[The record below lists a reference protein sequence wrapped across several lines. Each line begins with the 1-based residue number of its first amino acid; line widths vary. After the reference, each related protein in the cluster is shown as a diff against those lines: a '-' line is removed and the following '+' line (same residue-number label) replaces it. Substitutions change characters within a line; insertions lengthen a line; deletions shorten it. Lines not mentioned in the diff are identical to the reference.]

1 MAKTYLEIV
10 NVVLQDANEVPV
22 SEAAF
27 SSVRGLQAF
36 VKEAVNRS
44 LMDIVNIGTQWEWLK
59 DGTVQAPRSVTTIAG
74 TQFYNFKTLAAGEE
88 PFVDVD
94 FDTFFITDGSAL
106 YQPLKSISY
115 DRWAETYRSQDEQLD
130 ATSVPSLVVM
140 TGEKNVF
147 GLSPV
152 PDKDYTIN
160 FHAWSHATF
169 LSAHSDILP
178 FPDQFYTVLVDRA
191 RYYLWDFKEN
201 DAKAAKA
208 RNSYKLG
215 LLRMQQKLSP
225 LQHTRMRAI

>member
-1 MAKTYLEIV
+1 MAKTYLDIV
-10 NVVLQDANEVPV
+10 NIVLQDANEVPI
-22 SEAAF
+22 SASAF
-27 SSVRGLQAF
+27 SNARGLQAF

-44 LMDIVNIGTQWEWLK
+44 LMDIVNSGTQWEWLK
-59 DGTVQAPRSVTTIAG
+59 DGTVQAPRSVTTVSG
-74 TQFYNFKTLAAGEE
+74 TSFYNFKTLASGEE

-94 FDTFFITDGSAL
+94 FDTFFLSDGAGL
-106 YQPLKSISY
+106 HQPLKSISY
-115 DRWAETYRSQDEQLD
+115 DEWNDKYRSQDEQAD
-130 ATSVPSLVVM
+130 STATPTYLIM

-152 PDKDYTIN
+152 PDKAYTVN
-160 FHAWSHATF
+160 FHAYAPAGF
-169 LSAHSDILP
+169 LVAYNDTLP
-178 FPDQFYTVLVDRA
+178 FPDQYYTVLVDRA

-225 LQHTRMRAI
+225 LQNNRMRVV

>member
-1 MAKTYLEIV
+1 MTKTYLEIV

-22 SEAAF
+22 SASAF

-44 LMDIVNIGTQWEWLK
+44 LMDIINIGTQWEWLK
-59 DGTVQAPRSVTTIAG
+59 DGTVQAPRSATTING

-94 FDTFFITDGSAL
+94 FDTFFLTDGSTL
-106 YQPLKSISY
+106 YQPLKAISY
-115 DRWAETYRSQDEQLD
+115 DRWAETYRSQDEQLT
-130 ATSVPSLVVM
+130 AKGVPSFVVM

-152 PDKDYTIN
+152 PDQEYTIN

-169 LSAHSDILP
+169 LSAHSDPLP

-201 DAKAAKA
+201 EAKAAKA

-215 LLRMQQKLSP
+215 LLRMQQKLAP
-225 LQHTRMRAI
+225 LQLTRMRVI